1 VIDGA
6 MPIGQASRS
15 GTRFRSAFERIPPPV
30 ISLGGGALVWE
41 LVGRIAAVP
50 FFPPFSAVVARVVS
64 LTAEGMIVPSLVNS
78 LQNLIVG
85 FVAAVLIGVVTGVLM
100 GAYHKVDMALDIYV
114 YALLTAPSL
123 VFAPIYFMIFGLSR
137 LPLILVIFMSSVF
150 VVIVNTKAAV
160 RGVSPSLVEMSR
172 SFCANDLQLFKTV
185 VLPAALPLTMAGIRL
200 SIGRAVKGMLNG
212 EMLIAVVG
220 LGALVVNAGYRLDA
234 ETVLA
239 VLLVIIAVAIAATK
253 VVQLI
258 DLRLTGW
265 LPSTAKVRGRR

>member
-6 MPIGQASRS
+6 VEIGRTRPS
-15 GTRFRSAFERIPPPV
+15 GRRLRDVFERIPAPV
-30 ISLGGGALVWE
+30 VSLGGGAIAWE

-50 FFPPFSAVVARVVS
+50 FFPPLSAVVARVVS
-64 LTAEGMIVPSLVNS
+64 LTSEGLILPSLVNS

-85 FVAAVLIGVVTGVLM
+85 FVAAILIGILTGVLM
-100 GAYHKVDMALDIYV
+100 GAYHKVDMALDIYI

-123 VFAPIYFMIFGLSR
+123 VFAPIYFMVFGLSR
-137 LPLILVIFMSSVF
+137 LPVILVIFMSSVF

-160 RGVSPSLVEMSR
+160 RGVSPALIEMSR
-172 SFCANDLQLFKTV
+172 SFCANDRQLFRTV
-185 VLPAALPLTMAGIRL
+185 VLPAALPLTMAGVRL
-200 SIGRAVKGMLNG
+200 ATGRAVKGMLNG

-239 VLLVIIAVAIAATK
+239 VLLVIIAVAMAATK

-265 LPSTAKVRGRR
+265 LPTTAKVRGRR